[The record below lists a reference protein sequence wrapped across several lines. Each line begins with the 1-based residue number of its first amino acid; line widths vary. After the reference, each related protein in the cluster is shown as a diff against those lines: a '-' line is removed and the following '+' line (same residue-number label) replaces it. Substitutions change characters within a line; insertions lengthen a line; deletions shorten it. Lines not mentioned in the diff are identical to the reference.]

1 MSGVNTKAIITLLLG
16 LVMGI
21 YVMVEVLL
29 ARSSSIGQLYL
40 FAAIGALIMGLTS
53 PRSAV
58 YLMLVCTIYIDSFKR
73 FMVIGGNPTFTD
85 VAYVLAIPP
94 LLIAGAVISVF
105 LGYTVGRNKITKD
118 VSYSFFVALF
128 VVGATSLSIAMGES
142 EGGNK
147 LSSVVNQGFYS
158 FLFFLIPTLFPS
170 DEERRRLLHFT
181 FLLLIPSVIYSFWQ
195 KKFGYAD
202 FEYQYLMSGLTIEA
216 KNLIESIGGELRCF
230 STFNGAG
237 TASTM
242 FSIYVLYCLVPL
254 RPDNHTPS
262 FLQRFGKCLLAP
274 LFVLAAYFTI
284 IRTGWIGGVGCL
296 LAFFF
301 LGSKMRAYTG
311 ILSAVMG
318 FLLIVALAPTAIKN
332 NWLGEIESSLQ
343 DTVGL
348 FTNDPT
354 VKRAIVMGTAKD
366 RLHGWANLTQEPKI
380 WQPFGFKYSNISVKN
395 TTNADFNWG
404 HDAIVD
410 TLIRFGYIPLGLI
423 LIAGGYF
430 FNKILQFMFQLDR
443 RSQAFKNNRLCL
455 ASAAA
460 IMVGGL
466 GHGETFRNFP
476 QNFYFSLWLAI
487 PYASYQQAMRERKN
501 ANASVF
507 TMGALPATYPA
518 LANAAQAGMTASR

>member
-1 MSGVNTKAIITLLLG
+1 MNGINTKAIISLLLG

-40 FAAIGALIMGLTS
+40 FAAIGALLMGLTN

-58 YLMLVCTIYIDSFKR
+58 YLMLVCTVYIDTFKR
-73 FMVIGGNPTFTD
+73 LMVIGGNPNFTD

-105 LGYTVGRNKITKD
+105 LGYTVGRKKITKD
-118 VSYSFFVALF
+118 VGYSFIVSMF
-128 VVGATSLSIAMGES
+128 VVGASSLGMVMGDS
-142 EGGNK
+142 LGGNK
-147 LSSVVNQGFYS
+147 LSALVNQAFYS

-181 FLLLIPSVIYSFWQ
+181 FLLLIPSVLYSFWQ

-216 KNLIESIGGELRCF
+216 KNLVESIGGELRCF

-254 RPDNHTPS
+254 RPDNHAPS
-262 FLQRFGKCLLAP
+262 YFQRCGKWLLAP

-284 IRTGWIGGVGCL
+284 IRTGWVGGVGSL
-296 LAFFF
+296 LAYFF
-301 LGSKMRAYTG
+301 LGTRLRAYTG
-311 ILSAVMG
+311 ITSAVVG
-318 FLLIVALAPTAIKN
+318 FLFIIVSAPTAIKN
-332 NWLGEIESSLQ
+332 NWLGEIEVALKN
-343 DTVGL
+343 TVGL

-354 VKRAIVMGTAKD
+354 VRRAIVMGTAKD
-366 RLHGWANLTQEPKI
+366 RLQGWANLTQEPKI
-380 WQPFGFKYSNISVKN
+380 WQPLGFKFSNINAKN
-395 TTNADFNWG
+395 TTNANFQWG

-410 TLIRFGYIPLGLI
+410 ALIRFGYIPLALV
-423 LIAGGYF
+423 LIAGSYF
-430 FNKILQFMFQLDR
+430 FYKILQFMFQLDR
-443 RSQAFKNNRLCL
+443 RSQSFKNCRLCL

-460 IMVGGL
+460 ILVGGL

-501 ANASVF
+501 ASASVS
-507 TMGALPATYPA
+507 TIGALPATYPA
-518 LANAAQAGMTASR
+518 LANAAQAGMNASR